1 VPDYRLGHTAKCIPP
16 GDDARSRGRHHPAM
30 IQLTTTHPPR
40 APVACRSLSKTF
52 GGPPAVDDLSFEV
65 AAGTIT
71 GFVGANGAGKT
82 TTMRMLL
89 GLVSPTSGQALIAG
103 QPYRE
108 LIDPRHQ
115 VGAVLDRPGAHP
127 RHTART
133 HLRIL
138 AAAAAVD
145 RSQVEEVLG
154 LVDLAHAG
162 DTRVGTFS
170 LGMRQRLALAAA
182 LLADPPILLLDE
194 PVNGLDPRGILW
206 MRDLLRGLAGE
217 GRAILVS
224 SHLLSELAEIA
235 HRVVIIDHGRLI
247 ADAAIDELADGRSLE
262 EVYFELAGSLGSPPP
277 NEVRPV
283 SGTVAS

>member
-1 VPDYRLGHTAKCIPP
+1 
-16 GDDARSRGRHHPAM
+16 M
-30 IQLTTTHPPR
+30 IQLTSTDPPE
-40 APVACRSLSKTF
+40 APVACRSLTKTF
-52 GGPPAVDDLSFEV
+52 GGPAVVDDLSFEV

-89 GLVSPTSGQALIAG
+89 GLVSPSSGQALING

-108 LIDPRHQ
+108 LVNPRHQ
-115 VGAVLDRPGAHP
+115 VGAVLDGPGAHP

-133 HLRIL
+133 YLHIL
-138 AAAAAVD
+138 ATAAGIP
-145 RSQVEEVLG
+145 RHRIGEVLDA
-154 LVDLAHAG
+154 VDLAHHGGKRIGA
-162 DTRVGTFS
+162 FS
-170 LGMRQRLALAAA
+170 QGMRQRLALAGA

-194 PVNGLDPRGILW
+194 PINGLDPRGILW

-247 ADAAIDELADGRSLE
+247 ADAAVGELADGRSLE
-262 EVYFELAGSLGSPPP
+262 DVYLELAGSLGTSPP
-277 NEVRPV
+277 NGARSVNAEVT
-283 SGTVAS
+283 S